1 RRGMIVLD
9 LKKWE
14 IKAKELGKISQNEV
28 VLLANNL
35 RNGTFGLFLK
45 DSIAQDF
52 LKKSGNSSALPS
64 YWENYLDSKIPEIQE
79 KLATKSANSVA

>member
-1 RRGMIVLD
+1 MIVLD

-35 RNGTFGLFLK
+35 RNGSFGLFLE
-45 DSIAQDF
+45 DSITQKF
-52 LKKSGNSSALPS
+52 LASEVKEDDSLLPD
-64 YWENYLDSKIPEIQE
+64 YWQNYLDSKIPEIQE